1 MVDAILSMPE
11 YHRFSKGIFSW
22 VGFDTYYIPYVAEER
37 HAGKTKWS
45 FWKLFKY
52 AVEGIIG
59 YSTAPLKIA
68 TVLGSFTSLLAV
80 IYFIVVVLQRL
91 ICGVDVPGYATIVA
105 LILLIGG
112 IQLLILGI
120 MGEYIARMYIQ
131 GKQRPIFIEKDVLT
145 NETNTKKTDR

>member
-1 MVDAILSMPE
+1 M
-11 YHRFSKGIFSW
+11 
-22 VGFDTYYIPYVAEER
+22 IP
-37 HAGKTKWS
+37 
-45 FWKLFKY
+45 
-52 AVEGIIG
+52 
-59 YSTAPLKIA
+59 STAYLN
-68 TVLGSFTSLLAV
+68 SFQKLHFVFPAV

-112 IQLLILGI
+112 IQLFILGI

-145 NETNTKKTDR
+145 NEDEV

>member
-1 MVDAILSMPE
+1 MQERQSGASGNCLSM
-11 YHRFSKGIFSW
+11 RLRVSL
-22 VGFDTYYIPYVAEER
+22 A
-37 HAGKTKWS
+37 
-45 FWKLFKY
+45 
-52 AVEGIIG
+52 
-59 YSTAPLKIA
+59 IA

-131 GKQRPIFIEKDVLT
+131 GKHRPIYIEKKLLDY
-145 NETNTKKTDR
+145 KKDDHEEN

>member
-1 MVDAILSMPE
+1 MQRNS
-11 YHRFSKGIFSW
+11 YKGKLLAALALAALAG
-22 VGFDTYYIPYVAEER
+22 VGLGSGGLD
-37 HAGKTKWS
+37 GLDGLLGCGLGS
-45 FWKLFKY
+45 LNKY

-145 NETNTKKTDR
+145 NEDEV

>member
-1 MVDAILSMPE
+1 MDHS
-11 YHRFSKGIFSW
+11 
-22 VGFDTYYIPYVAEER
+22 R
-37 HAGKTKWS
+37 H
-45 FWKLFKY
+45 FF
-52 AVEGIIG
+52 
-59 YSTAPLKIA
+59 
-68 TVLGSFTSLLAV
+68 AV

-145 NETNTKKTDR
+145 NETNTKRQIGEKWK